1 MSADSMTPTD
11 ESASQNPDILSSHNI
26 PEQVDEVRERIDTLV
41 DQKMWGQ
48 LHSLLASL
56 PAADVASLIAH
67 YQEPVLSSIFQGL
80 PDDLKPD
87 VLAELPSDA
96 ATELATALP
105 PPATADIA
113 NEMAPDDA
121 ADVLGELD
129 KEISSKIIEGM
140 DEDSAEE
147 VRKLMTY
154 PETSAGGIMTTDLLR
169 FSKDQTVLEALDAIA
184 DNPDEEH
191 IYQVYITD
199 EEGVLIGTVSIWELL
214 HQRDRLVKLGAIMEQ
229 QVMAV
234 RSDTDQEEVAE
245 LMAKYNLSVIAVV
258 DDNGVLL
265 GRITHD
271 DAADILKEEAE
282 EDILRLAGTG
292 SEDLGNVSAWRSCL
306 YRLPWLFLTLLGGV
320 VTASLLNSY
329 TNHFKFFVLLA
340 AFVPNV
346 MAMGG
351 NTGLQSSVLMIREI
365 ASGDNRRHSIARLLL
380 HECSTG
386 ALMGLLCGI
395 GIFICALSVAS
406 FTGSGREA
414 LRISVE
420 NSGLTMASAP
430 FLIATI
436 VAAALF
442 SAMSFSAALG
452 AVIPLFLTRIGI
464 DPAVSSGPLISFI
477 IDICAMLIYYG
488 VTILFLLHFLPS

>member
-1 MSADSMTPTD
+1 MSADSFAPTD
-11 ESASQNPDILSSHNI
+11 ETVSQNPEILSSHNI
-26 PEQVDEVRERIDTLV
+26 PEQVDEIRERIDTLV
-41 DQKMWGQ
+41 DQEMWGQ
-48 LHSLLASL
+48 LHSLLATL

-67 YQEPVLSSIFQGL
+67 YQEPILSSIFQGL

-113 NEMAPDDA
+113 NDMAPDDA

-169 FSKDQTVLEALDAIA
+169 FSKEQTVLEALDAIA

-199 EEGVLIGTVSIWELL
+199 DDGVLTGTVSIWELL

-282 EDILRLAGTG
+282 E
-292 SEDLGNVSAWRSCL
+292 
-306 YRLPWLFLTLLGGV
+306 
-320 VTASLLNSY
+320 
-329 TNHFKFFVLLA
+329 
-340 AFVPNV
+340 
-346 MAMGG
+346 
-351 NTGLQSSVLMIREI
+351 
-365 ASGDNRRHSIARLLL
+365 
-380 HECSTG
+380 
-386 ALMGLLCGI
+386 
-395 GIFICALSVAS
+395 
-406 FTGSGREA
+406 
-414 LRISVE
+414 
-420 NSGLTMASAP
+420 
-430 FLIATI
+430 
-436 VAAALF
+436 
-442 SAMSFSAALG
+442 
-452 AVIPLFLTRIGI
+452 
-464 DPAVSSGPLISFI
+464 
-477 IDICAMLIYYG
+477 
-488 VTILFLLHFLPS
+488 